1 MDLEI
6 AVVGGGV
13 AGVYSAWRLQQVKTE
28 ARMGLFEYSDRIGG
42 RLYTVTLPGLP
53 HVKAELGG
61 IIIDVEGQDGAM
73 EQGWLPADEWSRS
86 QTTTWS
92 T

>member
-28 ARMGLFEYSDRIGG
+28 ARMGLFEYRIASVAGS
-42 RLYTVTLPGLP
+42 TP
-53 HVKAELGG
+53 
-61 IIIDVEGQDGAM
+61 
-73 EQGWLPADEWSRS
+73 SRCRAYP
-86 QTTTWS
+86 T
-92 T
+92 

>member
-53 HVKAELGG
+53 HVKAELAGCG
-61 IIIDVEGQDGAM
+61 TFRTSTS
-73 EQGWLPADEWSRS
+73 WSNP
-86 QTTTWS
+86 
-92 T
+92 